1 MVTHSQIVA
10 LRKRLVTLFLL
21 LLVVVSICWIVAHGQ
36 RRGGGGGGGG
46 RGGFGG
52 GGRADGMRFGGGFVP
67 HGGPRPFDGPRNN
80 FPGSRPNFSDHEG
93 HPNAP
98 HVHWDDRWI
107 GHDWGR
113 HDSRFH
119 LDHPWQYGHF
129 PGRFGPNYIFRLE
142 GGGPSRFWF
151 NGSYFSVAP
160 FEADLCTGWLWDSDD
175 IVIYDDPDHDGWY
188 LAYNVRLGCY
198 VHVRY
203 LGGA

>member
-10 LRKRLVTLFLL
+10 LRKRLTTLFLV
-21 LLVVVSICWIVAHGQ
+21 LLVVVSICWIAVHAQ
-36 RRGGGGGGGG
+36 R

-52 GGRADGMRFGGGFVP
+52 GGRGGAGGGGRGDGMRFGGGFVP
-67 HGGPRPFDGPRNN
+67 HGGPRPFDGE
-80 FPGSRPNFSDHEG
+80 H
-93 HPNAP
+93 
-98 HVHWDDRWI
+98 
-107 GHDWGR
+107 
-113 HDSRFH
+113 
-119 LDHPWQYGHF
+119 GHF

-175 IVIYDDPDHDGWY
+175 IVLYDDPDHDGWY

-203 LGGA
+203 LGDS